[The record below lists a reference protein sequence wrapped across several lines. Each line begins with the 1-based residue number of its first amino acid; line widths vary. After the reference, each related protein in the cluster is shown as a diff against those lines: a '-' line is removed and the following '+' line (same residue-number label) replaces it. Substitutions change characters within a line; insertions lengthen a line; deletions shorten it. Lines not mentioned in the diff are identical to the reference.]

1 MASHLTADRQ
11 KSHMGQEQ
19 LTLDLK
25 IQPEPKQL
33 TLDLQIRPEPSLENF
48 APGDNAELVS
58 VLTSIKRE
66 GKGPYFLYLW
76 GVTGSGRTHL
86 LHAVDPLAGF
96 ERVPAFSPERTVY
109 TVDDADR
116 LSEDDQQK
124 LFDLMCDIR
133 SHVREGERPGYFL
146 ITSGSVPP
154 AQMRGRPDVISRLSW
169 GLVFQVRAL
178 SDEQKDQA
186 LAKLA
191 SDSRIDLPEDARRWM
206 LEHLPRDMGT
216 LADGVF
222 EVERT
227 ALQSSR
233 KITRSLVRQC
243 LGSADAGKAAGADA

>member
-154 AQMRGRPDVISRLSW
+154 AQMRGRPDVISRLSAIQN
-169 GLVFQVRAL
+169 LLRIHQVILDVRQL
-178 SDEQKDQA
+178 SIYSVGDIRHHEEFVQLQITM
-186 LAKLA
+186 
-191 SDSRIDLPEDARRWM
+191 SDIGVVYANQIGSFDFDITISENIFLIGHIPGIDFIVRM
-206 LEHLPRDMGT
+206 GGT
-216 LADGVF
+216 LHLID
-222 EVERT
+222 
-227 ALQSSR
+227 
-233 KITRSLVRQC
+233 
-243 LGSADAGKAAGADA
+243 